1 MCVCRAT
8 RALFVVR
15 VSSQWPCA
23 CMCVFKVSAGGLDDR
38 INGGVSYC
46 LLQVRRHAVLAFF
59 CTTMAETAKALAS
72 LRGVH
77 LRTLEQLKNAAYEVD
92 ELKKMLGSRGNVVD
106 EREIERIK
114 GEMETNFNRELKS
127 MRTQLEAAN
136 AEKTDLAKWKKDA
149 EQKLSQLETS
159 QRSTDEAAMARI
171 KELEGKLT
179 SMGLAHA
186 NELKELGGQ
195 LQASLLESKALSDQ
209 MTVVKANEVKAIQ
222 ENERLGAVI
231 ENLNK
236 ELRKLQLSM
245 GKDKKD
251 VSKRTKELE
260 AALKAS
266 KERTEQLERENITLK
281 NDNDAKTLQLDEAG
295 TKVAKLEEGKAAV
308 QKALDRARLMLD
320 ECKSQ
325 WTDENNKK
333 IFLEKSLAAAKS
345 EWERLVH
352 ENTRLT
358 EELENLKATM
368 NSGNSKFAQ
377 FVELKEENSNLA
389 RKHNKLQKQHTV
401 LKKEAKRKGVSL
413 RAKPPPSVN
422 RKILSE
428 GPRPPQVSSNQFPRD
443 GSR

>member
-1 MCVCRAT
+1 MC
-8 RALFVVR
+8 
-15 VSSQWPCA
+15 
-23 CMCVFKVSAGGLDDR
+23 
-38 INGGVSYC
+38 
-46 LLQVRRHAVLAFF
+46 HAA
-59 CTTMAETAKALAS
+59 
-72 LRGVH
+72 
-77 LRTLEQLKNAAYEVD
+77 
-92 ELKKMLGSRGNVVD
+92 
-106 EREIERIK
+106 
-114 GEMETNFNRELKS
+114 
-127 MRTQLEAAN
+127 
-136 AEKTDLAKWKKDA
+136 
-149 EQKLSQLETS
+149 
-159 QRSTDEAAMARI
+159 
-171 KELEGKLT
+171 
-179 SMGLAHA
+179 
-186 NELKELGGQ
+186 
-195 LQASLLESKALSDQ
+195 
-209 MTVVKANEVKAIQ
+209 
-222 ENERLGAVI
+222 
-231 ENLNK
+231 
-236 ELRKLQLSM
+236 
-245 GKDKKD
+245 
-251 VSKRTKELE
+251 
-260 AALKAS
+260 
-266 KERTEQLERENITLK
+266 
-281 NDNDAKTLQLDEAG
+281 LQLDEAG